1 MEALIPNKHFY
12 NKNGKKIEITSNI
25 GNQFIVNFKYNSII
39 LFISSLFDNG
49 ITQEFF
55 ESEYSLEKIK
65 QNKAFAFYETIEEI
79 ISEWFPLIDEGKI
92 HLIEEEKDAIKIIFD
107 LPFKKFNNIEF
118 IINSKKENDLKKNA
132 NDLNNIISS
141 QNKEIN
147 ELKNKITIMENT
159 YNNEILEL
167 KNKMNILENKYNNDI
182 LDLNKKI
189 SNLNKDKN
197 NLEEK
202 IIVLHSNIIENF
214 GQIDFILSRFK
225 TRNKKISLNLLFK
238 ATRDGQKSTDF
249 HRYCDGKTHQLV
261 FVKTKKGAIFGGYT
275 KEGFN
280 SREEQFIDREAF
292 AFSVSKKKIYNIKQ
306 NKEAIYDYRSHGP
319 CFYGSGC
326 HMIYIP
332 GNMFEEKSNTCSISN
347 SHYEGITSNYE
358 LNDGKQYFHIQEIEV
373 YQVLFN

>member
-25 GNQFIVNFKYNSII
+25 GNQFIVNFKYNSTI

-79 ISEWFPLIDEGKI
+79 ISELFPLIDEGKI

-167 KNKMNILENKYNNDI
+167 KNKMNILENK
-182 LDLNKKI
+182 
-189 SNLNKDKN
+189 
-197 NLEEK
+197 
-202 IIVLHSNIIENF
+202 
-214 GQIDFILSRFK
+214 
-225 TRNKKISLNLLFK
+225 
-238 ATRDGQKSTDF
+238 
-249 HRYCDGKTHQLV
+249 
-261 FVKTKKGAIFGGYT
+261 
-275 KEGFN
+275 
-280 SREEQFIDREAF
+280 
-292 AFSVSKKKIYNIKQ
+292 
-306 NKEAIYDYRSHGP
+306 
-319 CFYGSGC
+319 
-326 HMIYIP
+326 
-332 GNMFEEKSNTCSISN
+332 
-347 SHYEGITSNYE
+347 
-358 LNDGKQYFHIQEIEV
+358 
-373 YQVLFN
+373 